1 MKRNK
6 FKILL
11 SLYLAL
17 CIVFNFVMFSYITAF
32 ASTGSGMTQ
41 EEIDRAN
48 GLYGSGNWSYDSEND
63 VVVPT
68 EDAQK
73 NLGDFLLSGFGIARK
88 TVSDGFDWC
97 KTHMQD
103 IINKH
108 FDDIAI
114 KNDLLYIPKECVD
127 ELHDSLKDDANITKL
142 QGYYLL
148 ESNLSKNDVKGAYL
162 SNYYP
167 ESVSVYQSFV
177 DEYSNYNMYVS
188 DVRLSTTYDSI
199 TVVLIPTDNVY
210 LYVSSYAS
218 GSQGV
223 NLPFNISILDSE
235 LNSFKFKYI
244 RMYHNRGSSS
254 IEGVLDYMSSFV
266 SPNNSDFY
274 GYCGQPLKIFYTLSD
289 LQIYLNQLKGIGS
302 QKIYISQKFYDYQSS
317 DLNINVNTY
326 QSTNWTT
333 QNQNIYNDI
342 VNNRNETLVNNE
354 VDVLTD
360 VDLQTII
367 DTTIQKYI
375 FQSGGG
381 SGDGGGGS
389 GDNPGSGG
397 TLVIPD
403 ETQNLLEQIYSV
415 LSTTLNWVKPIYDLV
430 GDIST
435 ELENLKT
442 ELFVRTRSIIDEL
455 ENIIEAIN
463 NLDFT
468 GVGDSIVISDSIQ
481 ELIDLLESKF
491 SRLFEI
497 LESFDFGSDG
507 KSIFDYLLEWLL
519 NQVDHFGNFL
529 DTLLGNLLAD
539 ILMFFIGDGGLTD
552 VVVIPATALASEAK
566 SRFPTSIPW
575 DIIAIVGIFSA
586 TPEIPYFELPFSIP
600 KLGIDEKIVIDF
612 EKAEN
617 LGKLSRSMFEVT
629 FLLFLVIQTRKLYG
643 SVNSN

>member
-11 SLYLAL
+11 SLYLTL

-41 EEIDRAN
+41 DEIDRAN

-114 KNDLLYIPKECVD
+114 KNGLLYIPKECVD
-127 ELHDSLKDDANITKL
+127 ELHNSLKDDANITKL

-148 ESNLSKNDVKGAYL
+148 EPNISKNDIKGAYT
-162 SNYYP
+162 SNYP
-167 ESVSVYQSFV
+167 EALKTF
-177 DEYSNYNMYVS
+177 DESIDKYSNYDMYVY
-188 DVRLSTTYDSI
+188 DVLYNSTRGRISI
-199 TVVLIPTDNVY
+199 ALLEPDVSFYV
-210 LYVSSYAS
+210 YVSNYAS
-218 GSQGV
+218 SATQS
-223 NLPFNISILDSE
+223 NFPYEMKFIDNQYNSINIPIIY
-235 LNSFKFKYI
+235 FTY
-244 RMYHNRGSSS
+244 SSS
-254 IEGVLDYMSSFV
+254 ACQTTTKTIIPAFADKS
-266 SPNNSDFY
+266 FY
-274 GYCGQPLKIFYTLSD
+274 GYAGKPLKIFYSLSD
-289 LQIYLNQLKGIGS
+289 LRIYLNQLKGIGS
-302 QKIYISQKFYDYQSS
+302 QNLYISQKFYDYQSS

-333 QNQNIYNDI
+333 QNQNIYNEV
-342 VNNRNETLVNNE
+342 VNNRNETLVNND

-415 LSTTLNWVKPIYDLV
+415 LSTTLNWVEPIYDRV

-442 ELFVRTRSIIDEL
+442 ELFVRTSSIIDEL
-455 ENIIEAIN
+455 ENITKAIN

-468 GVGDSIVISDSIQ
+468 GSGGSIVIPDSIQ

-497 LESFDFGSDG
+497 LESFDFGSGG

-519 NQVDHFGNFL
+519 NQADHFGNFL

-586 TPEIPYFELPFSIP
+586 TPETPYFELPFSIP

>member
-6 FKILL
+6 FKIMLAF
-11 SLYLAL
+11 YLAL
-17 CIVFNFVMFSYITAF
+17 CITFNFVMFSYITAF

-41 EEIDRAN
+41 DEINRAN
-48 GLYGSGNWSYDSEND
+48 GLYGSGNWSYDNEND

-73 NLGDFLLSGFGIARK
+73 NLGDFLFSGFGIARK

-127 ELHDSLKDDANITKL
+127 ELHDSLKNDANITKL

-148 ESNLSKNDVKGAYL
+148 ESNVTKNDIKGLYL
-162 SNYYP
+162 NDKYPSYYKK
-167 ESVSVYQSFV
+167 YQQLI
-177 DEYSNYNMYVS
+177 DENSNYNMY
-188 DVRLSTTYDSI
+188 TYGTSSSC
-199 TVVLIPTDNVY
+199 VVLLFPDSNFYLYYGGSLSSRSIYFVDTDLNRINDFSCISASSDNVF
-210 LYVSSYAS
+210 LRNNGSS
-218 GSQGV
+218 
-223 NLPFNISILDSE
+223 ISI
-235 LNSFKFKYI
+235 SFLPD
-244 RMYHNRGSSS
+244 GSS
-254 IEGVLDYMSSFV
+254 F
-266 SPNNSDFY
+266 F
-274 GYCGQPLKIFYTLSD
+274 GYSGIPLKIFYSMAD
-289 LQIYLNQLKGIGS
+289 LQIYINQLKGIGS
-302 QKIYISQKFYDYQSS
+302 QNLYISQKFYDYQSS

-333 QNQNIYNDI
+333 QNQNVYNEI

-360 VDLQTII
+360 VEIQTII
-367 DTTIQKYI
+367 DTTIQKYM

-389 GDNPGSGG
+389 GENPDSGG

-415 LSTTLNWVKPIYDLV
+415 LSTTLNWVEPIYDRL

-455 ENIIEAIN
+455 ENITYAIN

-468 GVGDSIVISDSIQ
+468 VGGDSIVIPDSIQ

-491 SRLFEI
+491 TRLFEI

-586 TPEIPYFELPFSIP
+586 TPETPYFELPFSIP

>member
-11 SLYLAL
+11 AFYLAL

-41 EEIDRAN
+41 DEIDRAN
-48 GLYGSGNWSYDSEND
+48 GLYGSGNWSYDNEND

-148 ESNLSKNDVKGAYL
+148 ESNLSRNEVKGAYL
-162 SNYYP
+162 SDYSP
-167 ESVSVYQSFV
+167 ESVNVYQSLI
-177 DEYSNYNMYVS
+177 DEYSNYNMYVTNVS
-188 DVRLSTTYDSI
+188 FSSTSDSI
-199 TVVLIPTDNVY
+199 IVTLIPTDNVY
-210 LYVSSYAS
+210 LYVSTYA
-218 GSQGV
+218 GSQG
-223 NLPFNISILDSE
+223 NIPVYLSIVDSE
-235 LNSFKFKYI
+235 FKLFAHKYI
-244 RMYHNRGSSS
+244 RMFHNRGSSS
-254 IEGVLDYMSSFV
+254 IERVLEDTSSLIV
-266 SPNNSDFY
+266 PTSSSFY
-274 GYCGQPLKIFYTLSD
+274 GYCGQPLKIFYTPSD

-354 VDVLTD
+354 VDILTD

-375 FQSGGG
+375 FQSDGG

-397 TLVIPD
+397 TLVIPN

-415 LSTTLNWVKPIYDLV
+415 LSTTLNWVEPIYDRV
-430 GDIST
+430 GDISI

-455 ENIIEAIN
+455 ENIIDAIN

-468 GVGDSIVISDSIQ
+468 VGGDSIVIPDSIQ

-491 SRLFEI
+491 TRLFEI

-586 TPEIPYFELPFSIP
+586 TPETPYFELPFSIP